1 MKFQR
6 DVLAFDRAAETR
18 RISGFIREH
27 MERLKR
33 EGAVVGLS
41 GGVDSALA
49 ASLCANTVGP
59 DKVTGLVLPERESN
73 PLSREFAL
81 KEARRTGIR
90 VEVVDITPTLEAFGT
105 YEKRDEAVRG
115 VCPDYGPGW
124 RSKIIL
130 PLDLL
135 ARDAFNFFSL
145 RIVAPDGRETTVR
158 LKKETLFKII
168 AATDTKHRTR
178 MMHLYYWAERLNYFV
193 CGTTNRTEMLQGYF
207 VKYGDGGVDLEP
219 IGHLYKTQVFELAG
233 YLGVIDE
240 IRKRVPSPD
249 TFSWEVSDE
258 EFYFRMPYETLDL
271 LLFAWER
278 KVPVE
283 EAGAVMGLSPDQVR
297 RAFRDFT
304 AKYKATRHL
313 RVVAPSLLLSE

>member
-6 DVLAFDRAAETR
+6 DVLALDCAAETQ

-33 EGAVVGLS
+33 EGAVVDLS

-49 ASLCANTVGP
+49 ASLCANTLGP

-90 VEVVDITPTLEAFGT
+90 VEIVDITPTLEAFGT

-124 RSKIIL
+124 RSKITL
-130 PLDLL
+130 PPDLL

-145 RIVAPDGRETTVR
+145 RIVAPDGRETTIR

-178 MMHLYYWAERLNYFV
+178 MMHLYYWAERLNGFV

-233 YLGVIDE
+233 YLGVIEE
-240 IRKRVPSPD
+240 IRKRAPSPD
-249 TFSWEVSDE
+249 TFSLEVSDE
-258 EFYFRMPYETLDL
+258 EFYFRIPYETLDL

-278 KVPVE
+278 KVPIE

-304 AKYKATRHL
+304 AKYNASHHL
-313 RVVAPSLLLSE
+313 RAVAPSLLLQE